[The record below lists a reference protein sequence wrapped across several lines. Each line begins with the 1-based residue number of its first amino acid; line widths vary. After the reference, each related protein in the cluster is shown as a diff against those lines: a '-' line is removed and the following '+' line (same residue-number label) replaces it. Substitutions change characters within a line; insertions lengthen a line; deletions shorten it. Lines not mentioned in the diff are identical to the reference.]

1 MRKLFIASLALLP
14 LLAAGADRSHSTPEM
29 WRNAQPQLSINVK
42 HGAQPETFDVIT
54 VVTDHRT
61 GSILS
66 EPRMTIKAGS
76 WARVQLGATG
86 APGDVSLSLA
96 VTVDP
101 SGENAAYFAK
111 IHRHDAP
118 TDSESGTIVVSR

>member
-1 MRKLFIASLALLP
+1 MRKLLIASLALLP
-14 LLAAGADRSHSTPEM
+14 LLAVGADRSHSTPEM
-29 WRNAQPQLSINVK
+29 WRNAQPQLSIKVE
-42 HGAQPETFDVIT
+42 HGAQPDTFDVIA
-54 VVTDHRT
+54 VVTDHLT

-66 EPRMTIKAGS
+66 EPRMTIKACS
-76 WARVQLGATG
+76 WARAQLGATG

-111 IHRHDAP
+111 IHRPDAT
-118 TDSESGTIVVSR
+118 TDTESGTMAVSR